1 MSHYAYIILE
11 TLIQSQLQASAEFEI
26 IDVSFSIQE
35 VFLLHTGQCGYI
47 IIPSTCM
54 GV

>member
-1 MSHYAYIILE
+1 MPHYTYIILE
-11 TLIQSQLQASAEFEI
+11 TVIQSQLQASAEFAI
-26 IDVSFSIQE
+26 IDVLFSIRE